1 MIELLNSLNM
11 KKYAA
16 TRLKSRFNKIGW
28 IIVAWMFVSVLQFY
42 FGYNILRQ
50 FNCVPQ
56 DQPVANYLAT
66 NVFTSLMAGVLGGSM
81 IVFLWEKWL
90 RSMTYGKM
98 LLCMIGSYSVV
109 YVIVAFWGALLTH
122 YFETD
127 LPVVHRNVAGAVIDH
142 LRQEEELPSSYLF
155 WLLVVLATLIV
166 LQVNDKYGPSVFR
179 DFLLGRYFHPRR
191 EERIF
196 MFLDMRSSTAIA
208 EQLGEEKY
216 FNLVQDA
223 FSDATAPIIY
233 SKGEIYQYVGDEII
247 ISWKMKHGLPRAN
260 CLNCFFEI
268 QKTLRRKAPEYQKKY
283 GLIPEFKA
291 GVHAG
296 YVMAG
301 EIGVVKR
308 DIAFS
313 GDVLNTTA
321 RIQSKCNDLGVNL
334 LFSKVLL
341 ERLIPPP
348 NGFTTR
354 KIGDLP
360 LRGKQDTVT
369 LYTLS

>member
-1 MIELLNSLNM
+1 MT
-11 KKYAA
+11 AW
-16 TRLKSRFNKIGW
+16 T
-28 IIVAWMFVSVLQFY
+28 IISILQFY
-42 FGYNILRQ
+42 FGYYVLKQ
-50 FNCVPQ
+50 FDCVPQ
-56 DQPVANYLAT
+56 GQPISNYIITNILMSLLAG
-66 NVFTSLMAGVLGGSM
+66 ALGGGL

-98 LLCMIGSYSVV
+98 LLSMIGSYSIV
-109 YVIVAFWGALLTH
+109 YLIVGFWGGLLALHFQTN
-122 YFETD
+122 
-127 LPVVHRNVAGAVIDH
+127 LPIFHQEVLGASISH
-142 LRQEEELPSSYLF
+142 IIKEGPLSSYLF
-155 WLLVVLATLIV
+155 WLLVVVATLIV
-166 LQVNDKYGPSVFR
+166 LQVNDKYGPSIFR

-216 FNLVQDA
+216 FNLVQEV
-223 FSDATAPIIY
+223 FSDATAPILY

-247 ISWKMKHGLPRAN
+247 ISWKMKHGLAQAN
-260 CLNCFFEI
+260 CLNCFFEV

-291 GVHAG
+291 GVHTG

-321 RIQSKCNDLGVNL
+321 RIQSKCNDLGVNI

-341 ERLIPPP
+341 ERLIPPL
-348 NGFTTR
+348 NGFTPQ
-354 KIGDLP
+354 KIGEMP
-360 LRGKQDTVT
+360 LRGKQNTVA
-369 LYTLS
+369 LYTVSYKAKTVQS